1 MEEKWIVPVIKGL
14 DSLFD
19 KVIMDF
25 INQLEKLSLKYEET
39 MKDIDNKIQENEDE
53 LSKMIDELTG
63 SSFDL
68 KGLNDLK
75 QLIGKEN

>member
-1 MEEKWIVPVIKGL
+1 MHRELTAK
-14 DSLFD
+14 F
-19 KVIMDF
+19 
-25 INQLEKLSLKYEET
+25 LK
-39 MKDIDNKIQENEDE
+39 DE

-75 QLIGKEN
+75 QLISMEN

>member
-1 MEEKWIVPVIKGL
+1 
-14 DSLFD
+14 
-19 KVIMDF
+19 MDF

-75 QLIGKEN
+75 QLISKEN